1 MSKAL
6 ITGGSKGIGATIA
19 EALARRKIDLLIVAR
34 NEQDLE
40 VIKRH
45 LEQEY
50 KITVLTMSCDLSHS
64 GAEEKLAE
72 WVTGSGKDLNIFCH
86 VAGMGGSQDFRE
98 LAPEELRSMIR
109 TNFETGVELC
119 KRIIPTLKRNAPAN
133 ILLVSSMA
141 GFAPI
146 PQKAIYS
153 ATKSALYF
161 FARSLN
167 RILKNEGV
175 KVSCLSPGPV
185 FTKSSIE
192 EETIRQLG
200 KMGKWMALSPAKIG
214 EYAVQQMLKGKML
227 IVPGRLNRFF
237 SFLLRSLPQQFL
249 TNLFYR
255 KQNSTRKN

>member
-6 ITGGSKGIGATIA
+6 ITGGSKGIGAAIA
-19 EALARRKIDLLIVAR
+19 EALARRKVDLLIVAR
-34 NEQDLE
+34 NEQDLKE
-40 VIKRH
+40 IKQR

-50 KITVLTMSCDLSHS
+50 KIAVLTMSSDLSQA
-64 GAEEKLAE
+64 GAEEKLEE
-72 WVTGSGKDLNIFCH
+72 WVKASCNELNIFCH
-86 VAGMGGSQDFRE
+86 VAAMGGSRDFRE
-98 LAPEELRSMIR
+98 LSPEELRNMIR

-119 KRIIPTLKRNAPAN
+119 SRMVPTLKKNAPSY
-133 ILLVSSMA
+133 ILLVGSMA

-167 RILKNEGV
+167 RILRNDNV

-200 KMGKWMALSPAKIG
+200 KIGKRMALPPADIG
-214 EYAVQQMLKGKML
+214 EYAVDQMLRGKML
-227 IVPGRLNRFF
+227 IVPGGLNRFF
-237 SFLLRSLPQQFL
+237 SFLLRSLPHRFL
-249 TNLFYR
+249 VNLFYR